1 MSKLISIEGIDGSG
15 KNTQAH
21 LLVNNLKELGYS
33 VATISFPQYQSNF
46 FGKDVGNYL
55 NGKFGGLDDIHP
67 KLAAML
73 YAGDRFES
81 KSHIINLMEQ
91 NDFLICD
98 RYTPS
103 NIAHQ
108 SAKFSNEQEKQ
119 EFINW
124 LSTLEYEIYGLP
136 RPTANIFLNVP
147 PFFSD
152 KLVELKEKRSY
163 TSKTK
168 DLHEENKDYL
178 LNVYAQ
184 FLKLANTENNWYII
198 ECINDSQLRSVDS
211 IASELLS
218 ITQQL

>member
-1 MSKLISIEGIDGSG
+1 MGKLISIEGIDGSG
-15 KNTQAH
+15 KNTQTR
-21 LLVNNLKELGYS
+21 LLVSNLKKLGYS
-33 VATISFPQYQSNF
+33 VATISFPQYESNF
-46 FGKDVGNYL
+46 FGKEVGNYL
-55 NGKFGGLDDIHP
+55 NGKFGGLNEIHP
-67 KLAAML
+67 KLASML

-81 KSHIINLMEQ
+81 KSHIVSLIEQ

-108 SAKFSNEQEKQ
+108 SAKFSNEQEKE

-152 KLVELKEKRSY
+152 KLVELKDKRSY

-168 DLHEENKDYL
+168 DLHEENKEYL

-184 FLKLANTENNWYII
+184 FLTLANTEDNWYLI
-198 ECINDSQLRSVDS
+198 ECVNDSKLRSIDS
-211 IASELLS
+211 IANELVK
-218 ITQQL
+218 ITQEL